1 MNNKRKPG
9 FSTAVAVAAV
19 LAVSAAF
26 GGVRVER
33 GIAYAADDA
42 DQYRRE
48 RCKLDVK
55 VPDNKKGFAT
65 VVWFHGGGL
74 EGGGRHFINIGE
86 DIAQVAV
93 DYRLLSHKGV
103 QGRDCVADAA
113 AAVAWTLSHIAE
125 YGGDANK
132 VYVSGFSAGGYLT
145 MMVGMAPE
153 YLEKH
158 GYKLSALAGLIPMS
172 GQATKH
178 YNVRKYAGDD
188 DPQYRPKIDDLAP
201 LRWVSKDIPPILSVC
216 GEPPWEWPARSEENR
231 LLIASCKALGHK
243 KAFFA
248 MMPFCD
254 HGRTYDAG
262 VPYVEMFV
270 RGRIPGQK

>member
-1 MNNKRKPG
+1 MKKTL
-9 FSTAVAVAAV
+9 SALVLVVA
-19 LAVSAAF
+19 SAALA
-26 GGVRVER
+26 GNVKIER

-55 VPDNKKGFAT
+55 VPEGKKNFST

-74 EGGGRHFINIGE
+74 EGGGRHFINIGD

-103 QGRDCVADAA
+103 QGRDCVSDAA

-125 YGGDANK
+125 YGGDTNK
-132 VYVSGFSAGGYLT
+132 VFVSGMSAGGYLT

-153 YLEKH
+153 YLAKH
-158 GYKLSALAGLIPMS
+158 GYALSAIAGLIPVS

-178 YNVRKYAGDD
+178 YNVRKYAGDS

-201 LRWVSKDIPPILSVC
+201 LRWVSKDVPPIMSVC

-248 MMPFCD
+248 LMPYCD

-262 VPYVEMFV
+262 IPFVEMFV